1 MFNQKQLKE
10 LQQRGL
16 IRGFRVPEKKKGYSE
31 DRGTANSRI
40 LLKDK
45 PKAILWL
52 DMNLQLWSNEHALSL
67 EMEYRFCQDRRWRFD
82 YAWPAIMLA
91 LEYNGGIFMQKS
103 GHSNMKGLHRDSEKI
118 NRATVEGWKVLQV
131 TALNY
136 TTVLKTLNSLYAS

>member
-10 LQQRGL
+10 LQQMGL
-16 IRGFRVPEKKKGYSE
+16 IRGFRVPEKKKGYSQ
-31 DRGTANSRI
+31 DKGI
-40 LLKDK
+40 KIPDPK

-91 LEYNGGIFMQKS
+91 LEYNGGIFMAKS

-136 TTVLKTLNSLYAS
+136 TTVLKTLNEML

>member
-1 MFNQKQLKE
+1 MFNRQQLKQL
-10 LQQRGL
+10 QQKGL
-16 IRGFRVPEKKKGYSE
+16 IRGFRIPERKKGYSQE
-31 DRGTANSRI
+31 GIVKRDT
-40 LLKDK
+40 LQK

-52 DMNLQLWSNEHALSL
+52 DMNLQLWSNDHALLL
-67 EMEYRFCQDRRWRFD
+67 EMEYRFCTDRKWRFD
-82 YAWPAIMLA
+82 YAWPAIKLA

-136 TTVLKTLNSLYAS
+136 TTVLKTLNEII

>member
-31 DRGTANSRI
+31 DKGVKIPAH
-40 LLKDK
+40 K

-52 DMNLQLWSNEHALSL
+52 DMNLQLWSNDHALTL

-118 NRATVEGWKVLQV
+118 NRATVLGWKVLQV

-136 TTVLKTLNSLYAS
+136 TTVLKTLNEML